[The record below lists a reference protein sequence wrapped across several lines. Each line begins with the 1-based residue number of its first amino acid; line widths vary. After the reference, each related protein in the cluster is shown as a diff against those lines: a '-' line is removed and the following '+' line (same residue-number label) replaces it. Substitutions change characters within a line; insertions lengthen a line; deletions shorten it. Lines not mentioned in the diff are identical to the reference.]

1 MCTLHLTATDMN
13 WRSDDFINTQLVYQ
27 HTDTC
32 NIRYGVHLSNFAK
45 MYLFNFTAMCVAFS
59 LRNQMIHRQ
68 YICAYLFGNIKMF
81 YDMFDF
87 VHTGMVMVVMMVVV
101 MVVHMLVLM
110 FTIYAYIYMRSRYAT
125 LYTCRL
131 TYGYIRN
138 TKFI

>member
-1 MCTLHLTATDMN
+1 MN
-13 WRSDDFINTQLVYQ
+13 WRSDDFINTQHIYQ

-32 NIRYGVHLSNFAK
+32 NIRHCVHLSNLVK

-87 VHTGMVMVVMMVVV
+87 VHTGMVMVVMMVMIV
-101 MVVHMLVLM
+101 MVLM
-110 FTIYAYIYMRSRYAT
+110 FFVVMIMMVMFMLMFFCLFCMT
-125 LYTCRL
+125 LLCKEFHL
-131 TYGYIRN
+131 KGILS
-138 TKFI
+138 FHCL

>member
-1 MCTLHLTATDMN
+1 MM
-13 WRSDDFINTQLVYQ
+13 V
-27 HTDTC
+27 
-32 NIRYGVHLSNFAK
+32 V
-45 MYLFNFTAMCVAFS
+45 V
-59 LRNQMIHRQ
+59 
-68 YICAYLFGNIKMF
+68 
-81 YDMFDF
+81 
-87 VHTGMVMVVMMVVV
+87 MVMVVMMVVV